1 MDGCEEIAGEFV
13 VASGYAP
20 EILEPTEAPLDD
32 VSAFV
37 GAFVE
42 MMQGDAV
49 GFVGN
54 DGPCTTFEDQGA
66 ESVAII
72 AFVGKERVHRW
83 RERQDIWCRGDVG
96 VLAGREMQGVW
107 PTKRIAQSM
116 DFRGASAAGAT
127 DCLRAFPPFPPLA
140 ERCALIEVE
149 SSDRVT
155 ESLPLLASASKIA
168 CQRPRL
174 AQRLK
179 RL

>member
-1 MDGCEEIAGEFV
+1 MDGCEEISGEFV

-20 EILEPTEAPLDD
+20 EILEPAEATLDD

-54 DGPCTTFEDQGA
+54 DGACATLDDQGA
-66 ESVAII
+66 ESIAII
-72 AFVGKERVHRW
+72 AFVGKKCAHRR
-83 RERQDIWCRGDVG
+83 RERQDIGRGGDVG

-107 PTKRIAQSM
+107 PTERIAQSM
-116 DFRGASAAGAT
+116 DFRGASAARAAN
-127 DCLRAFPPFPPLA
+127 CLRAFPPFPPLA

-149 SSDRVT
+149 SSDRIT
-155 ESLPLLASASKIA
+155 ASLPLLANASKIA